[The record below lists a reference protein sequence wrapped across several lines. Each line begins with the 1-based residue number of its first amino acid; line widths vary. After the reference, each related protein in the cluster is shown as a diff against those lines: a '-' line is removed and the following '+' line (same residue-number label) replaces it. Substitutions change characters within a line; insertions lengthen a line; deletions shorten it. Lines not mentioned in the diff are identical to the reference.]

1 MAGKKKKSLANK
13 LARMSDEERAR
24 YLQHKAEME
33 EEARRRKEQ
42 LISTFMKKKIKK
54 EETFSRLNLAKINQ
68 NWHQIMRKI
77 KVKEMKEEV
86 DYLKNLIE
94 RVLEDKNKRIDNL
107 MNELEEAEEQY
118 SNNFNSH
125 SIHLDIIIEN
135 QNDYVN
141 KLQSQYQEEL
151 DDLLDQAQKEKN
163 TISQSAESEARYL
176 KTVIYGQEFKA
187 VRELKDSWEE
197 YNNLLPPR
205 TFTELISFQN
215 NSALRTLRKTRQET
229 EMALWTQILKVVRLY
244 VQRTDVRRSHL
255 QELRRIDA
263 ESAEEIR
270 NNEERIIRKE
280 DTFKTLTIHYEDL
293 IKQKS
298 DKINSLE
305 TEETFLKTKFLKVK
319 NRLKLDLELDEK
331 QLRYLTAISNE
342 VLNHLVQLS
351 ESGRHLLSL
360 SRTCQKYETERER
373 VMKWVSVVVV
383 ERGDTKNE
391 VGGEVVMTDD
401 EKLLQRALEIENSA
415 DELLSKPFLEQTKSP
430 KLAAIKEIK
439 VQTKRSQDHSNAA
452 TKGIRRNFLDA
463 CYEDLEKMENF
474 WMVYNKAE
482 VDIVELKQEKATLE
496 NENKHLKGM
505 IRAILEAAAL
515 AKTVPNS
522 TVSTMVIPKKRASTA
537 PLHKIML

>member
-54 EETFSRLNLAKINQ
+54 EEIFSRLNLAKINQ

-86 DYLKNLIE
+86 DYLKSLIE
-94 RVLEDKNKRIDNL
+94 RVLEDKNKRIGTL

-125 SIHLDIIIEN
+125 SIHLDLIIEN

-151 DDLLDQAQKEKN
+151 DDLLNQAQKEKN
-163 TISQSAESEARYL
+163 TILQSAESEASYL

-187 VRELKDSWEE
+187 ARQLKDGWEKYSKRLYE
-197 YNNLLPPR
+197 
-205 TFTELISFQN
+205 EEQIN
-215 NSALRTLRKTRQET
+215 NSALRTLRKIRQET
-229 EMALWTQILKVVRLY
+229 EKALWSQILKVIRSY
-244 VQRTDVRRSHL
+244 VQRTDIRRSHL

-270 NNEERIIRKE
+270 NNEERIIREE
-280 DTFKTLTIHYEDL
+280 DIFKTLTIHHEDL
-293 IKQKS
+293 VKQKS
-298 DKINSLE
+298 DKVNSLE
-305 TEETFLKTKFLKVK
+305 AEETFLKAKFLSVK
-319 NRLKLDLELDEK
+319 NTLKQDLALDEK
-331 QLRYLTAISNE
+331 QLRYLTATSNE
-342 VLNHLVQLS
+342 ILNHLVQLS

-383 ERGDTKNE
+383 ERDSPENE
-391 VGGEVVMTDD
+391 LGGEVVMTDD
-401 EKLLQRALEIENSA
+401 EKLLQKALEIDNSA
-415 DELLSKPFLEQTKSP
+415 DELLSKPFLKQTKSS
-430 KLAAIKEIK
+430 KSAVIREVK
-439 VQTKRSQDHSNAA
+439 VQAEQSQDSSNAT
-452 TKGIRRNFLDA
+452 TKGTRRNFLDA

-482 VDIVELKQEKATLE
+482 VDIVELKQERATLE
-496 NENKHLKGM
+496 KENEHLKGM
-505 IRAILEAAAL
+505 IRAVLEAAAL
-515 AKTVPNS
+515 AKTIPNS
-522 TVSTMVIPKKRASTA
+522 TASMIVNPKKKASPV
-537 PLHKIML
+537 PLHRIML